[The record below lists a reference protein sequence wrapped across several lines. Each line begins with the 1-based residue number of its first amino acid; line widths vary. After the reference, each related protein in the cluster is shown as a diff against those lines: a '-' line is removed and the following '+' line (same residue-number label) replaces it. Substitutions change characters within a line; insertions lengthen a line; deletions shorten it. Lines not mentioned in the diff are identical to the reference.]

1 MERCGMA
8 RAKINLL
15 LEIVG
20 RRADGYHLI
29 DGVMQSLALGDPMCV
44 TWDGMGEGIE
54 LRLTNGGELPTDR
67 GNLAY
72 RAAEAFLAA
81 SGLGGRV
88 TIELEKRIP
97 VAGGLAGGSSDAA
110 CVLRLL
116 NDMAGDRALERARL
130 AALAAG
136 LGADV
141 PFCLLSS
148 DGAMR
153 TQGIGE
159 VLTAVPPLP
168 PCTVLIA
175 RAGEGVSTPW
185 AYAALDAAHASD
197 EPSAVEGVLAALR
210 SGDLRRIA
218 VSCRNVFEDIVLP
231 VRPAVCDLQARM
243 REAGALVSMMSGSG
257 PSVFGLFEDRAAA
270 EALCLHLRADGA
282 VAFVTEPA
290 GVGKE
295 QTVSDR

>member
-15 LEIVG
+15 LEVVG

-44 TWDGMGEGIE
+44 TWDGTGEGVA

-72 RAAEAFLAA
+72 RAAEAFLAE

-88 TIELEKRIP
+88 TVELEKRIP
-97 VAGGLAGGSSDAA
+97 IAGGLAGGSSDAA

-116 NDMAGDRALERARL
+116 NRMAGKRALTEDRL

-148 DGAMR
+148 GGAMR

-168 PCTVLIA
+168 PCTVLVA

-197 EPSAVEGVLAALR
+197 ELSEVEGVLAALR
-210 SGDLRRIA
+210 SGDLRQIA
-218 VSCRNVFEDIVLP
+218 AACRNVFESVVMP
-231 VRPAVCDLQARM
+231 VRPAVCRLKEQM

-270 EALCLHLRADGA
+270 EALCLRLRAEGA

-290 GVGKE
+290 ATNAE
-295 QTVSDR
+295 QI

>member
-15 LEIVG
+15 LEVVG

-44 TWDGMGEGIE
+44 TWDSTGEGVE

-81 SGLGGRV
+81 SGLGGHV
-88 TIELEKRIP
+88 TVEMEKRIP

-116 NDMAGDRALERARL
+116 NGMAGERALTKARL

-159 VLTAVPPLP
+159 VLTDVPSLP
-168 PCTVLIA
+168 PCTVLVA

-185 AYAALDAAHASD
+185 AYAALDAASASD
-197 EPSAVEGVLAALR
+197 EPSEVEGMLAALR
-210 SGDLRRIA
+210 SGDLRQVA
-218 VSCRNVFEDIVLP
+218 AACRNVFESVVMP
-231 VRPAVCDLQARM
+231 VRPAVRHLKEQMC
-243 REAGALVSMMSGSG
+243 EAGALVSMMSGSG
-257 PSVFGLFEDRAAA
+257 PSVFGLFENRAAA
-270 EALCLHLRADGA
+270 EALCLRLRTEGA

-290 GVGKE
+290 AASTE
-295 QTVSDR
+295 QM